1 MRVLLIE
8 DEEKLA
14 ALVARGLTERGDVVD
29 VVSTGTQ
36 ALASARQGEYDVIL
50 LDVMLPDLDGFAV
63 CQRLRAERVWTPVLM
78 LTARTSIGDRINGLD
93 SGADDYVA
101 KPFAFQELLARMR
114 ALARRGPVPR
124 PTELQVG
131 DLRLDPAG
139 RRVWRGSTELSLS
152 TKEFTLLETLMR
164 RPGQVLTRDQ
174 LLDLAWGGNHDVAS
188 NVVDVYVRYLRA
200 KIDRPFGLDTVRTV
214 RGVGYR
220 LTAETS

>member
-36 ALASARQGEYDVIL
+36 ALASARRGEYDVIL

-124 PTELQVG
+124 PTDLKVG

-214 RGVGYR
+214 RGVGYL